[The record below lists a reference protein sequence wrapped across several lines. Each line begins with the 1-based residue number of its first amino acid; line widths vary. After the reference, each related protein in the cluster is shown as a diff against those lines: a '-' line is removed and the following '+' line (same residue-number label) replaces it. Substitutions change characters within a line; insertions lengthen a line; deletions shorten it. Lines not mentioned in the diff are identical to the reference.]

1 MDFLIASVLTV
12 AIAPNSSQ
20 LSESLSQPAE
30 TVTVESVE
38 STTVESTS
46 ETTTSEATAQRS
58 EPIGNPTQ
66 VTCPAGQFASAFSDV
81 YPTDWAYQ
89 AVNNLAGRPA
99 QCFDLPNY

>member
-20 LSESLSQPAE
+20 LSELLSQPAE
-30 TVTVESVE
+30 TVTVESV
-38 STTVESTS
+38 TVESTS
-46 ETTTSEATAQRS
+46 ETATPETTAQRS
-58 EPIGNPTQ
+58 EPTINPTQ

-89 AVNNLAGRPA
+89 AVNNLAGRPM
-99 QCFDLPNY
+99 QCFDWPN